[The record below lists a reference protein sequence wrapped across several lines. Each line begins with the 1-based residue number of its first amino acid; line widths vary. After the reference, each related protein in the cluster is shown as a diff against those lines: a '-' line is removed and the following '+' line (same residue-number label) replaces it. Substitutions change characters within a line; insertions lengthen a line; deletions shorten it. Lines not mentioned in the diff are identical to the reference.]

1 MRVKGLINILLL
13 VVICFAIS
21 GTVSRVMAQ
30 IGGGGSIQGT
40 VTDPGGSVVPGASVV
55 VTNISTG
62 VETSKQTNDSG
73 VYVISPLIPGE
84 YKVVVSLSG
93 FQTLIQEK
101 VIVDALSTVT
111 VNLSLK
117 VGEVTES
124 VTVTEAPAQLNTS
137 DPRLGTT
144 IRNELYTNL
153 PLAMGTAVAGS
164 GIGQGPRNPG
174 AFIFLLPGVTEGN
187 RWGQVNGAQGFS
199 KDVFIEGVPV
209 TDPIQQGEGRTIAL
223 GLSVEAVEQFQVETS
238 GTGVE
243 FNGQGSE
250 NYTIKSGGSS
260 FHGSGFEYLRNTSLN
275 ARGFFPAVRPVEHQN
290 EFGGTIGGPI
300 IKKKLFFFFSYDGWR
315 YRVISPTQLVS
326 IPTLKERSGDFTE
339 LLAPTA
345 QNPNAG
351 KIYDPLS
358 TVCVNGNCTRTQFSD
373 PTRGTPGNPLG
384 LNIIP
389 AARQSAISKV
399 YQSFLPIPTSTGVA
413 NNYLGQVPVGYDNNS
428 YNLKIDYNLTD
439 VQRFAAIYTYG
450 KRSQSG
456 AYREVSSAFPQSAL
470 PLPYTDTRLVAE
482 IPKVFQLK
490 HSWSISPTLINQI
503 SFGYNHFFVPITNA
517 TSDGKW
523 SQKSGLKGLPPGD
536 ASDAFLEAVF
546 QNANSPSGWR
556 AVNSRDFEDN
566 NYNYTI
572 QNSVLW
578 IKDKHSFKFG
588 FQYQKTYDK
597 VKNDDTGSAFVATFS
612 NNQTATFS
620 SGSTV
625 NATTGNSY
633 ASYLIGALSSAVVLE
648 DTVSGSTPTTAQ
660 FSTTSFWVADDYK
673 VNSRFTLN
681 LGLRYDRMI
690 PYTEKDDFFTFL
702 DPNIPNPAAGGRP
715 GVLRFGGNYAPAA
728 VSCNCSQIV
737 NTYPNAWGPRVGFAY
752 AWNDKTVVRGGY
764 GIMYTRRG
772 AVGGREN
779 ARQGSGFTGLNASPA
794 LAAAN
799 AFDPAFYWENGIP
812 AYVKGP
818 IYDQT
823 YLTGFNGSGA
833 GGTLTYAEPNSQP
846 PRYQNW
852 NLSIQRSLTPSL
864 VLTAAYVG
872 SNGKQLAGA
881 GRGSWSNQIDPRYL
895 VLGNLLNQDA
905 NPANVA
911 AAAAIVPGIKLPF
924 PTFVGNIAQMLRP
937 FPQYG
942 GIADPYGNVGQT
954 NYHALQ
960 TSLQQRLSQG
970 LTFNVNYTFSKSLGN
985 IFGIRSAY
993 LGNLDKSIAN
1003 TDMPHVF
1010 NAFFSYDLPF
1020 GKGRKYEA
1028 GNKVVQAVVSGW
1040 QLSGIQRFASGTPLG
1055 PFVGNCTLPQA
1066 GTCYANYNPAFT
1078 GSPRINGAWGNG
1090 DLKAPVANATPFIDR
1105 NAFLRAAPFTY
1116 GDTPVLGAYGLRNP
1130 HLLNTD
1136 LSISRN
1142 FQVTEDV
1149 RVVFG
1154 VDSFNIFNYVR
1165 FGGINT
1171 NIENAAFG
1179 KATTQTNLPRVFQ
1192 GKLRILF

>member
-1 MRVKGLINILLL
+1 MIPKALTYTFILVTLF
-13 VVICFAIS
+13 VCISAASTNVI
-21 GTVSRVMAQ
+21 AQ
-30 IGGGGSIQGT
+30 IGGSGSIQGT
-40 VTDPGGSVVPGASVV
+40 VTDPGGAVVPGAAVT
-55 VTNISTG
+55 VTNIATG
-62 VETSKQTNDSG
+62 VETSKQTNDAG
-73 VYVISPLIPGE
+73 VYVIAPLPPGE
-84 YKVVVSLSG
+84 YRVVVKLAG

-101 VIVDALSTVT
+101 VIVDALTAVT

-117 VGEVTES
+117 VGAVTET
-124 VTVTEAPAQLNTS
+124 VTVSEAPSQLNTS

-199 KDVFIEGVPV
+199 KDVFIEGVPI

-223 GLSVEAVEQFQVETS
+223 GVSVEAVEQFQVETS

-250 NYTIKSGGSS
+250 NYTIKSGTGS
-260 FHGSGFEYLRNTSLN
+260 FHGSGFEYLRNTVLD
-275 ARGFFPAVRPVEHQN
+275 ARGFFPAIRPVEHQN
-290 EFGGTIGGPI
+290 EFGATIGGPI

-315 YRVISPTQLVS
+315 YRVTSPTQLVS

-339 LLAPTA
+339 LGV
-345 QNPNAG
+345 N
-351 KIYDPLS
+351 IYDPVS
-358 TVCVNGNCTRTQFSD
+358 TVCVAGVCTRTQFSD
-373 PTRGTPGNPLG
+373 PTRATAGNPLG

-389 AARQSAISKV
+389 AARISSISKV
-399 YQSFLPIPTSTGVA
+399 YQSLLPAPSSTGIA

-428 YNLKIDYNLTD
+428 YNLKIDYNLTEN
-439 VQRFAAIYTYG
+439 QRLSGVYTYG

-490 HSWSISPTLINQI
+490 HSWSISPSLVNQL

-523 SQKSGLKGLPPGD
+523 SQQSGLKGLPPGD
-536 ASDAFLEAVF
+536 ASDAFLEATF
-546 QNANSPSGWR
+546 GGSNSPSGWR

-572 QNSVLW
+572 QDNVLW
-578 IKDKHSFKFG
+578 VKNKHSFKFG

-597 VKNDDTGSAFVATFS
+597 VKNDDTGSFFVANFS
-612 NNQTATFS
+612 NSQTAQFS
-620 SGSTV
+620 SGSTL
-625 NATTGNSY
+625 NNNTGNSY
-633 ASYLIGALSSAVVLE
+633 ASYLIGALSTATVLE
-648 DTVSGSTPTTAQ
+648 DTVSGSTPTTAE
-660 FSTTSFWVADDYK
+660 FSTTSFWVADDFK
-673 VNSRFTLN
+673 FNPRLTLN
-681 LGLRYDRMI
+681 LGLRYDYMI
-690 PYTEKDDFFTFL
+690 PYTEKDDHFTFL
-702 DPNIPNPAAGGRP
+702 DPLAPNPAAGGRP
-715 GVLRFGGNYAPAA
+715 GALRFGGNYAPDAI
-728 VSCNCSQIV
+728 SCHCSQIV

-752 AWNDKTVVRGGY
+752 AWDDKTVIRGGY

-799 AFDPAFYWENGIP
+799 SFDPAFYWQNGIP
-812 AYVKGP
+812 AFVTGP

-833 GGTLTYAEPNSQP
+833 GGTLTYAEPDSQP

-852 NLSIQRSLTPSL
+852 NLSIQRSLTSSL

-895 VLGNLLNQDA
+895 VLGNLLNQNA
-905 NPANVA
+905 TPANVT
-911 AAAAIVPGIKLPF
+911 AAAAIVPGIALPF
-924 PTFVGNIAQMLRP
+924 PTFTGTIAQMLRP

-942 GIADPYGNVGQT
+942 GISDPYGNVGQT
-954 NYHALQ
+954 NYHAMQ
-960 TSLQQRLSQG
+960 ASLQQRLSNG
-970 LTFNVNYTFSKSLGN
+970 LTFNVNYTFSKSIGN

-993 LGNLDKSIAN
+993 LGQLDKSIAN

-1010 NAFFSYDLPF
+1010 NAFFNYDLPF
-1020 GKGRKYEA
+1020 GKGRTFDSE
-1028 GNKVVQAVVSGW
+1028 NRVVQALISGW
-1040 QLSGIQRFASGTPLG
+1040 QFSGITRFASGTPLG
-1055 PFVGNCTLPQA
+1055 PFVGTCTLPQA

-1078 GSPRINGAWGNG
+1078 GSVRINGGWGNG
-1090 DLKAPVANATPFIDR
+1090 DVKAAVANATPFIDK
-1105 NAFLRAAPFTY
+1105 NAFVNAAPFTY
-1116 GDTPVLGAYGLRNP
+1116 GNTPVLGAYGLRNP

-1136 LSISRN
+1136 LSISRD
-1142 FQVTEDV
+1142 FHVTEDV
-1149 RVVFG
+1149 RFVFG

-1171 NIENAAFG
+1171 NITNAAFG
-1179 KATTQTNLPRVFQ
+1179 KVTTQTNLPRVFQ
-1192 GKLRILF
+1192 FKFRILY